1 MDTKKQIDWWK
12 TLATISAFT
21 ALGLIVFS
29 FWIGTET
36 WIKCVMIVICSIFFS
51 AGIVWWY
58 WALNQVA
65 LFSKYMNSLQKI
77 IQELKK
83 DLQDIKK
90 DI

>member
-36 WIKCVMIVICSIFFS
+36 WIKCVMVAICSIFF
-51 AGIVWWY
+51 ATGIIWWY
-58 WALNQVA
+58 WALMQIA
-65 LFSKYMNSLQKI
+65 TFAKYIESLKSI
-77 IQELKK
+77 IISLKK